1 MPTFAEDLSRAFG
14 LTMEIS
20 VLRAKQLR
28 PLDVEPLMRWQ
39 QRAFMTIVEG
49 DGLKE
54 IEQAWNKLHEAPAT
68 RVQAELLHEE
78 VSAIIAVQLSA
89 LELHSSDE
97 ANAQWRPQGYLK
109 KAVGL
114 FKTLLESLK
123 EVLGEHL
130 SLPWKIALQIAIEA
144 SEAFAK

>member
-1 MPTFAEDLSRAFG
+1 MPTFAEDLSMAFD

-28 PLDVEPLMRWQ
+28 PLNVEPLMRWQ
-39 QRAFMTIVEG
+39 QRAFMTIGKG
-49 DGLKE
+49 DWLKE
-54 IEQAWNKLHEAPAT
+54 IEQAWNELHEAPAT

-89 LELHSSDE
+89 LELHASG
-97 ANAQWRPQGYLK
+97 NPNVQQRPQGYLK
-109 KAVGL
+109 TAVGL

-123 EVLGEHL
+123 EVLGEGL
-130 SLPWKIALQIAIEA
+130 SPLKIAVQIGIEA
-144 SEAFAK
+144 AEAFAK